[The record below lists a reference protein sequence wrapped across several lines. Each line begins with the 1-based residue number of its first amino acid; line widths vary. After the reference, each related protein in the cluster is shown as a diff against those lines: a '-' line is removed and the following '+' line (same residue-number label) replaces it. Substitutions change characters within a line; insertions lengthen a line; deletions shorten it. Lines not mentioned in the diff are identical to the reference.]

1 MKLKEVNN
9 LILASSSPRRKE
21 LLSLLKIPFDIIV
34 SDIDESINLENDL
47 DKEIEN
53 LSYKKAYAVFKDHQ
67 DSIVIGSD
75 TIVILNNKVLG
86 KPKDKEEA
94 KEMLR
99 SLQDNTHTVLT
110 AVTIISKDKYD
121 TFSIKADVT
130 FNHMDE
136 EEIEEYVNTNEPL
149 DKAGSYA
156 IQGDG
161 AKYIKQVNGD
171 YYAVIGLP
179 ISEVYNRL
187 KNYMPM

>member
-34 SDIDESINLENDL
+34 SDIDENINLENDL

-94 KEMLR
+94 KRMLR
-99 SLQDNTHTVLT
+99 LLQGNTHTVLT
-110 AVTIISKDKYD
+110 AVTIISKDKHD

-161 AKYIKQVNGD
+161 AKYIKEVNGD

>member
-187 KNYMPM
+187 KNFMPM